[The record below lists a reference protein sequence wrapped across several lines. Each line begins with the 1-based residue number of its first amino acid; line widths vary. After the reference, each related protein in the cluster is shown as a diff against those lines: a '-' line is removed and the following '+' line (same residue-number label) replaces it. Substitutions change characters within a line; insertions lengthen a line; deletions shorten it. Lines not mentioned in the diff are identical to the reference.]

1 VTRRPAHTSKT
12 GGKTPRRPDFAQEL
26 VKHHAEKPCG
36 NVQKQSDLYS
46 KGSASYDDRDRR
58 PQSPSQEHVKETRR
72 QPGRKPAEPDLIT
85 ERQRLVALIARMPD
99 EALAEVFSAVEAT
112 LQQAARC
119 AKSAGRVP
127 RRDVKQPLA
136 EFRLTK
142 EACSKTRCANGKLK
156 HLPKLEAPLRWPT
169 KQFSKEYHRHGT
181 SIEQFLSDEWSELV
195 EAGYGELRW
204 LRMVDPSAAT
214 AVENYE
220 RIDPKTKKRKQLPS
234 DVRFLRERQVTD
246 VKLAM
251 GLGAVK
257 HDPRLLET
265 ILGRL
270 RRGKPV
276 IVP

>member
-1 VTRRPAHTSKT
+1 
-12 GGKTPRRPDFAQEL
+12 
-26 VKHHAEKPCG
+26 
-36 NVQKQSDLYS
+36 
-46 KGSASYDDRDRR
+46 
-58 PQSPSQEHVKETRR
+58 
-72 QPGRKPAEPDLIT
+72 
-85 ERQRLVALIARMPD
+85 MPD
-99 EALAEVFSAVEAT
+99 EALAEVFSAVEAA
-112 LQQAARC
+112 LQQAARLPC
-119 AKSAGRVP
+119 AKSIGHAP
-127 RRDVKQPLA
+127 REEVKQPLA

-142 EACSKTRCANGKLK
+142 QACSKTRCANGKLK

-169 KQFSKEYHRHGT
+169 KQFSREYHRHGT
-181 SIEQFLSDEWSELV
+181 SIVQFLRDEWSELV

-204 LRMVDPSAAT
+204 LRMVDPTAAT

-220 RIDPKTKKRKQLPS
+220 RIDPKTKKRKQLPA
-234 DVRFLRERQVTD
+234 DVCFLRERQVTD